1 MVWPAANVNTTNAD
15 AGTDSPAAFRDD
27 VLDLI
32 NKFNQLRA
40 HPSPFIQGLLDD
52 IDAAAARA
60 TLGAASTTGNESI
73 DGSKS
78 FVKGVG
84 VAGQA
89 ADETGW
95 TLTGYLRGLLL
106 PATRAIWW
114 AKGAASRSIGIVRQ
128 SGSNLLRVVSSTAD
142 DGTAAAFDAL
152 TVDAVTG
159 DVVMGG
165 AASANSAF
173 LRTDGGSNSGVLT
186 FEKPGSSST
195 LNGNVQLNLSVNDL
209 IISSANTPFNGARIK
224 LGGAPTNAA
233 GDILYV
239 TAQVLGVNGYRK
251 WSDGV
256 IEQWGT
262 TGPFGDIRS
271 GAQIPANATA
281 PLSMSAIHFAIA
293 NPIFNGGEART
304 AEIRWNPSGGA
315 GAIVPFNYYESAG
328 VAQAG
333 WSFSWYARGI
343 V

>member
-89 ADETGW
+89 ADETNWTGAGW
-95 TLTGYLRGLLL
+95 KRGVAMAPSRVVYWPKGVTTQAVGIGY
-106 PATRAIWW
+106 TTD
-114 AKGAASRSIGIVRQ
+114 
-128 SGSNLLRVVSSTAD
+128 NLLRFLASASEDSTGGISAPLTLDMSNGNLVSAGSVSSR
-142 DGTAAAFDAL
+142 
-152 TVDAVTG
+152 
-159 DVVMGG
+159 
-165 AASANSAF
+165 SAF
-173 LRTDGGSNSGVLT
+173 LRTAGDTFSGVLT

-195 LNGNVQLNLSVNDL
+195 LNGNVQLNLSANDL

-262 TGPFGDIRS
+262 TGPFGDIGS